1 MPDLSVIVPTFNNR
15 EILQKTLL
23 TLFEQTLPAQRYEIV
38 VLDDGSTDG
47 TAEMVKALASPVP
60 LTYRW
65 RENRGRAAARNA
77 GSRLASGR
85 ILLYLDSDILAGSDL
100 LERHYRFYAA
110 HHGPIGVQGRTVVHP
125 ASKVTPFMKTKEL
138 FPDLTRRNRTNL
150 SPYHFITRNVSIRAE
165 DLWAVGGFD
174 ESFPGYGWED
184 IDLGLRLH
192 THGVRLFYDPHAIGY
207 HYEVETLER
216 TRAKLYEAGVGAVY
230 FWRKHHRRHGLAFFL
245 EIHPFMLPL
254 KWFVYRAGFIGALI
268 RRLLPWAERRE
279 RIWICS
285 ECYNYLNWE
294 AYYAG
299 VFSALKL
306 TGPSQVI
313 RAKEELRS
321 KAP

>member
-1 MPDLSVIVPTFNNR
+1 MPELSVIIPTYNNR
-15 EILQKTLL
+15 EILQKTLR
-23 TLFEQTLPAQRYEIV
+23 TLFEQTLSLARYEIV

-47 TAEMVKALASPVP
+47 TAEMVQTLAASVP

-65 RENRGRAAARNA
+65 QENQGRAAARNA
-77 GSRLASGR
+77 GSRLARGR
-85 ILLYLDSDILAGSDL
+85 ILLYLDADILAGPDL

-110 HHGPIGVQGRTVVHP
+110 HRGPIGVQGRTMVHP
-125 ASKVTPFMKTKEL
+125 ASKITTFMKTKEL
-138 FPDLTRRNRTNL
+138 FPDLTRRNPTNL

-192 THGVRLFYDPHAIGY
+192 AHGVRLFYDPQAIGF
-207 HYEVETLER
+207 HYDVETLER

-230 FWRKHHRRHGLAFFL
+230 FWRKHNRRNGLAFFL

-254 KWFVYRAGFIGALI
+254 KWFVYRAGVVGALI

-299 VFSALKL
+299 VFTALNL
-306 TGPSQVI
+306 AGSPQGG
-313 RAKEELRS
+313 RRNEEVTS